1 MGYFIARRVRRQA
14 GSNCRHFLAS
24 SALCRRIKKP
34 RNDFSLRGL
43 YKSGGTYFR
52 TCSTIIG
59 SKRLTTVFGMV
70 TGVTTLICSPEELI
84 AAYSPAMTL
93 IRLGL
98 LKEDPDN
105 GLI

>member
-1 MGYFIARRVRRQA
+1 MRRPFTVA
-14 GSNCRHFLAS
+14 TFGVHSY
-24 SALCRRIKKP
+24 RRIKKP

-70 TGVTTLICSPEELI
+70 TGVTTLICSPEELT

-93 IRLGL
+93 IR
-98 LKEDPDN
+98 
-105 GLI
+105 

>member
-1 MGYFIARRVRRQA
+1 MGYFIARRARRQA
-14 GSNCRHFLAS
+14 GSTCRHLLAP
-24 SALCRRIKKP
+24 SALSMRIKKP
-34 RNDFSLRGL
+34 RNDFSLRGS

-70 TGVTTLICSPEELI
+70 TGVTTLICSPEKLT

-93 IRLGL
+93 IR
-98 LKEDPDN
+98 
-105 GLI
+105 